1 MNAEADDYIT
11 KSFDLSVLQT
21 KIAGIINNRRLYHK
35 KSIDKS
41 AFDEKSAVI
50 NELDRKF
57 IEKW

>member
-50 NELDRKF
+50 NELD
-57 IEKW
+57 